1 MVRKEDITA
10 TQRQQKKEK
19 TMSVIT
25 VNHNSVEIDMKINEG
40 IVNVEIDINEL
51 YEETDFI
58 VWGHSLNEYRPENID
73 ELSDEELKDLAINAG
88 AAIDREIQENL
99 IGMEQE
105 HYGEIVETA
114 IGDQLDYLDIEY
126 TEINIEWTGT
136 YSLTAQYTFNERFT
150 IVSDWKN

>member
-1 MVRKEDITA
+1 MRTL
-10 TQRQQKKEK
+10 T
-19 TMSVIT
+19 IT

-40 IVNVEIDINEL
+40 IVNVEIDINEM
-51 YEETDFI
+51 YEKTDYRA
-58 VWGHSLNEYRPENID
+58 WGFNLNEYRPENID